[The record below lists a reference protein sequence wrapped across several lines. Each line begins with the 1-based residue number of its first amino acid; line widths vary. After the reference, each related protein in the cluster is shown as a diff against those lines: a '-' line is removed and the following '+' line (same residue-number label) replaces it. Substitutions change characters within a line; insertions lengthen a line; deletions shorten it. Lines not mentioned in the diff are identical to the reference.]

1 MGGIISRKSKAG
13 TDYSKLKI
21 DILKAEDYDIG
32 KYLAE
37 GGSGKIH
44 VATRKSDGMLVV
56 SEVFGYNY
64 NYSDPAIAY
73 IHTCMYALLTAMY

>member
-64 NYSDPAIAY
+64 NYSEVILLLHTY
-73 IHTCMYALLTAMY
+73 IHACMHF